1 MCKYSLL
8 SAWASASSAFR
19 CWTPYVPLADCSA
32 SSRAAIGSADLIS
45 FLGVFPTKLI
55 LDRGE
60 FQYGDYVHINSTKN
74 QGTYAF
80 DGEQWV
86 YVDCKYIH
94 GENPPPPTVH
104 DARATGVDPGSL
116 GT

>member
-1 MCKYSLL
+1 MFDGRGLVDDRE
-8 SAWASASSAFR
+8 FR
-19 CWTPYVPLADCSA
+19 GP
-32 SSRAAIGSADLIS
+32 IGNAELIS
-45 FLGVFPTKLI
+45 FLGEFPTKRI
-55 LDRGE
+55 LQSGE

-104 DARATGVDPGSL
+104 DAGVAGVDPESL